1 MSIEESIQKSA
12 DTSEL
17 LAQDLRELA
26 FALCAGNT
34 PQDRIAWQHAMMLL
48 EQSVNLRQ
56 KIKALKP

>member
-12 DTSEL
+12 DTSEIL
-17 LAQDLRELA
+17 TQDLRELA

-34 PQDRIAWQHAMMLL
+34 PQDRIAWQHAMTLL
-48 EQSVNLRQ
+48 EESVKLSQ